1 MNDKTYCKWES
12 ASTFYFSLWFFPFK
26 RPPFLFFSFFL
37 FSRYT
42 YFFHTYPFNN
52 PVTYFMTKKQI
63 YCIMYNVQIFKIYTR
78 IFHLIYFPAFMF
90 SSSFQWSYISVHT
103 RIRHSPVTQFTTRRM
118 GRSIVNHLTTLQRT
132 VRQSSIPAAV
142 RQPTNIGGIQL
153 FSPHGENLV

>member
-63 YCIMYNVQIFKIYTR
+63 YCILYNVQMFKIYTR
-78 IFHLIYFPAFMF
+78 IFHLIYFPAFLF

-103 RIRHSPVTQFTTRRM
+103 RIRPHPCHLVHDKTDGTYYRKSFDDPVAYSKTIVHPG
-118 GRSIVNHLTTLQRT
+118 GRPIAN
-132 VRQSSIPAAV
+132 
-142 RQPTNIGGIQL
+142 
-153 FSPHGENLV
+153 